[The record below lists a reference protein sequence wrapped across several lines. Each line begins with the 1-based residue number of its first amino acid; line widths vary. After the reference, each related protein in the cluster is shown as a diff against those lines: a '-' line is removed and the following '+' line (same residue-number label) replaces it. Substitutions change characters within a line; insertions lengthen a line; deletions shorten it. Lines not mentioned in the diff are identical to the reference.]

1 MSWFYPFFIYALG
14 KFFSFIYNQPDF
26 VMEIVDKNF
35 KNGFVSAFQYAVKV
49 MSCNLYVP
57 FLETCKSYGF
67 CPAGLNLKKKLFIE
81 FESDDLIIFWK
92 QTLLSVENDLLEALC
107 VGICE
112 RMFFFFFWKKRFG
125 KNCRNSIKITQ
136 QKI

>member
-1 MSWFYPFFIYALG
+1 MHELPQSHCSDNWEGTLFAPIPLMAILYI
-14 KFFSFIYNQPDF
+14 
-26 VMEIVDKNF
+26 
-35 KNGFVSAFQYAVKV
+35 YAVKA

-92 QTLLSVENDLLEALC
+92 
-107 VGICE
+107 
-112 RMFFFFFWKKRFG
+112 
-125 KNCRNSIKITQ
+125 
-136 QKI
+136 

>member
-26 VMEIVDKNF
+26 VMEIVNKNF
-35 KNGFVSAFQYAVKV
+35 KNGFVSAFQYAVKA

-67 CPAGLNLKKKLFIE
+67 CPASLNLKKKLFIE
-81 FESDDLIIFWK
+81 FESDDIIIFWK
-92 QTLLSVENDLLEALC
+92 
-107 VGICE
+107 
-112 RMFFFFFWKKRFG
+112 
-125 KNCRNSIKITQ
+125 
-136 QKI
+136 